1 MANDGHGADSSED
14 QDVPAVF
21 KQVPPEWVP
30 QTSNTA
36 DLGQLK
42 SRNTN
47 YMIFVTYNLKKGYI
61 NFFPPNPSRDEE
73 ALTETI
79 VKHGYQSVVPFSVSF
94 WT

>member
-1 MANDGHGADSSED
+1 MTHLYHPSPSLNPEEAMANDGHGADSSED

-47 YMIFVTYNLKKGYI
+47 YMIFVTYN
-61 NFFPPNPSRDEE
+61 
-73 ALTETI
+73 
-79 VKHGYQSVVPFSVSF
+79 
-94 WT
+94 